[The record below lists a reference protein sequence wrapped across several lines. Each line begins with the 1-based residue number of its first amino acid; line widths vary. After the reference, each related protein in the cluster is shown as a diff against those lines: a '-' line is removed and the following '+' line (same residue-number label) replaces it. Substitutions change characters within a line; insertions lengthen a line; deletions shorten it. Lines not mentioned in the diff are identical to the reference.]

1 MTIAEIQGLI
11 KKDETRTLELKKTTG
26 ELKEAMHTVCAFLNT
41 SGGQL
46 LFGIAPGSLQVIGQ
60 QVTDNTRREIAR
72 ELTKIEPAVSLDV
85 NYIELDGKSDF
96 YVIVIDVPTEP
107 NRNRPYVYDGKP
119 YYRIESTT
127 SVMPQSMYQELLLQR
142 DARKMKWEEEIDQKA
157 SVDCLDEESVRRL
170 VASGIQAGRIPE
182 SMRIKSIPEILDKMK
197 LSENGHTKNAA
208 VALFTKEDYAPIQLH
223 IRLAR
228 FRGTNKREFIDNR
241 RSIGNI
247 FHLYDDGMAF
257 LFKHLNIS
265 GTFVDGQPERVESLT
280 IPYKALRECLLNAL
294 AHRLYD
300 SPSGF
305 VSIAVYD
312 DRVEIENLG
321 ILPAGFTLDDMM
333 KPHISHAQNPLI
345 AQIMYYGK
353 YLETWGRGIELMND
367 ECELAGVPKPKFEM
381 TGGCFKATFQRN
393 DYVEDA
399 AKGVKDKGERGV
411 NDKGERGVNDLNDTE
426 IRILAIISAN
436 PSASISKIAETLSL
450 SRKNTHKHMAGL
462 QEKGIIK
469 RVGPNFGGT
478 WKINRQ

>member
-1 MTIAEIQGLI
+1 MAS
-11 KKDETRTLELKKTTG
+11 K
-26 ELKEAMHTVCAFLNT
+26 
-41 SGGQL
+41 S
-46 LFGIAPGSLQVIGQ
+46 
-60 QVTDNTRREIAR
+60 
-72 ELTKIEPAVSLDV
+72 TKIYS
-85 NYIELDGKSDF
+85 NFRSIS
-96 YVIVIDVPTEP
+96 PT
-107 NRNRPYVYDGKP
+107 
-119 YYRIESTT
+119 T
-127 SVMPQSMYQELLLQR
+127 QR
-142 DARKMKWEEEIDQKA
+142 RWK
-157 SVDCLDEESVRRL
+157 C
-170 VASGIQAGRIPE
+170 
-182 SMRIKSIPEILDKMK
+182 
-197 LSENGHTKNAA
+197 SENGHIKNAA

-305 VSIAVYD
+305 VSIAIYD

-321 ILPAGFTLDDMM
+321 TLPAGFTLDDMM

-367 ECELAGVPKPKFEM
+367 ECAQAGVPKPEFEM
-381 TGGCFKATFQRN
+381 SGGCFKVTFMRN
-393 DYVEDA
+393 DYVEDT
-399 AKGVKDKGERGV
+399 AKGVNDRGERQV
-411 NDKGERGVNDLNDTE
+411 NELTE
-426 IRILAIISAN
+426 TEKQILSIISAN
-436 PSASISKIAETLSL
+436 PTTSISKIAETLSL
-450 SRKNTHKHMAGL
+450 SRKNTHKHMAAL
-462 QEKGIIK
+462 QEKGIIE
-469 RVGPNFGGT
+469 RVGANFGGS
-478 WKINRQ
+478 WRIK